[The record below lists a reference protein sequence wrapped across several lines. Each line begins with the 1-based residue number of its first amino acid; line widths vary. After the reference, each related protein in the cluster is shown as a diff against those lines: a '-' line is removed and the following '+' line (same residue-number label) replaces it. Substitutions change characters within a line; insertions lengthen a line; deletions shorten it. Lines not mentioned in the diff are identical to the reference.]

1 MVLCGL
7 CPEVQ
12 DALSEGGGQPV
23 LVSGSCHP
31 NRDVEV
37 TSTPLEPAKAERFL
51 VCGPLPKGRTGGSWC
66 EPARVL

>member
-51 VCGPLPKGRTGGSWC
+51 VVWSFAQGNNWRFL
-66 EPARVL
+66 V